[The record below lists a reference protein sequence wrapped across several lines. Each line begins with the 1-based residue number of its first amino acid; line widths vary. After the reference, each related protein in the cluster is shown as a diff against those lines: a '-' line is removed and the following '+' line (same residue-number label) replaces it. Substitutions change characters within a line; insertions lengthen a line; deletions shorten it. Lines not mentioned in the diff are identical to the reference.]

1 MNDLL
6 SLIVYLLLAGVLVY
20 IVFWILGMLPIP
32 PQAKN
37 VITMVM
43 ALIVLLWLVTRFLPG
58 ALAFP

>member
-43 ALIVLLWLVTRFLPG
+43 ALIVLLWLVTRFLPN
-58 ALAFP
+58 LAFP

>member
-20 IVFWILGMLPIP
+20 VVFWILGMLPIP

-43 ALIVLLWLVTRFLPG
+43 ALIVLIWLVTRFLPN
-58 ALAFP
+58 LAFP